1 MAASRG
7 RRVESVAR
15 GISTWPRISYEGR
28 NLQVKPLSSMPRINR
43 AKEDEENV
51 AAFGAN
57 FLEGTARSLRVMAAF
72 GPDNPKM
79 TLSEIANLLELPR
92 ATVRRTLLTLVQ
104 LDYMAKEGNAFR
116 LTPRVLTFATAY
128 LSSDIIPTVMQPI
141 VARLSSELQES
152 CAAAI
157 LQGDEVVMVARA
169 SPTRALSADLAI
181 GHRLP
186 AYCTAIGRVL
196 LGPLGVEALDRI
208 LKARA
213 LVKATPHT
221 LVDVDVLKARIVADR
236 EQGFSIVDQEAEP
249 GFRSIA
255 VPVRRRNGTV
265 ACALHV
271 GTHTERASVG
281 RMIDEFLPVL
291 RAEAADAATMLV

>member
-1 MAASRG
+1 MSRIG
-7 RRVESVAR
+7 
-15 GISTWPRISYEGR
+15 YEER
-28 NLQVKPLSSMPRINR
+28 NLQVKSLSPMPRINR
-43 AKEDEENV
+43 AKEDYENV

-72 GPDNPKM
+72 GPDNPSM
-79 TLSEIANLLELPR
+79 TLSEIAALLDLPR

-104 LDYMAKEGNAFR
+104 LDYMVKEGNAFR

-128 LSSDIIPTVMQPI
+128 LSSDIIPTVMQPLVSRI
-141 VARLSSELQES
+141 SAQLQES

-169 SPTRALSADLAI
+169 SPTRAISADLAI

-186 AYCTAIGRVL
+186 AYCTAVGRVL
-196 LGPLGVEALDRI
+196 LGPLEPEALDRV
-208 LKARA
+208 LKSRP
-213 LVKATPHT
+213 LTKATIHT
-221 LVDVDVLKARIVADR
+221 LVDPEVLKARIVADR
-236 EQGFSIVDQEAEP
+236 EQGFSIVDQEAEL

-291 RAEAADAATMLV
+291 RAAAQDAAAMLV